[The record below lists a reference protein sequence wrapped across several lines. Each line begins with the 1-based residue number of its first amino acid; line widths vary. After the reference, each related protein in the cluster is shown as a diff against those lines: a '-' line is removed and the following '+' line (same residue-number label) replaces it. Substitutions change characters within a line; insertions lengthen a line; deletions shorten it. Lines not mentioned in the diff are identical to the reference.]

1 MPGKCLPLLA
11 NFAYSC
17 EEGGKM
23 LRKAKIRDVKTIHKM
38 INVSAGKEEM
48 LPRSLMDI
56 YGSLRDFFVYIDD
69 TEQEI
74 IGICAMNIIW
84 ENLAEVRSLYVDE
97 RHRQRGIGRLL
108 VEACISEAI
117 TLELF
122 RIFTL
127 TYKKDFFMRLGFH
140 EVERSSL
147 SEKIWSDC
155 FRCSKYPDYCDE
167 MAMIIEL

>member
-1 MPGKCLPLLA
+1 
-11 NFAYSC
+11 
-17 EEGGKM
+17 M

-38 INVSAGKEEM
+38 INTSSGKGEM

-56 YGSLRDFFVYIDD
+56 YGSLRDFFVYYD
-69 TEQEI
+69 EGQQEI

-84 ENLAEVRSLYVDE
+84 ENLAEIRSLYVDDSY
-97 RHRQRGIGRLL
+97 RKQGIGRML

-117 TLELF
+117 TVELF

-127 TYKKDFFMRLGFH
+127 TYKKEFFERVGFH
-140 EVERSSL
+140 EVDRSTL

-167 MAMIIEL
+167 VAMIIEL